1 MEKVWVIYVPSQ
13 HRLFRESLLASCV
26 SRRDWRAEGRRARV
40 ASIGA
45 AEALCWAV
53 DLGCTPLS
61 QAPATS
67 YGARRRMQVCMWM
80 RRERGR
86 YGRVWACSVGFV
98 TYRCLSVCVPSIPHF
113 TSITAVGKS
122 QSTYI
127 PTGINTRAEQCWC
140 WRFEEG
146 KKKNNKLQI

>member
-53 DLGCTPLS
+53 DLGCTLS
-61 QAPATS
+61 RKHQPHLTERDEGCRCAC
-67 YGARRRMQVCMWM
+67 GCDAR
-80 RRERGR
+80 EGGTDAF
-86 YGRVWACSVGFV
+86 GRVQWVS
-98 TYRCLSVCVPSIPHF
+98 
-113 TSITAVGKS
+113 
-122 QSTYI
+122 
-127 PTGINTRAEQCWC
+127 
-140 WRFEEG
+140 
-146 KKKNNKLQI
+146 